1 MYGKMIKSI
10 YVCVAL
16 ISLAACTSSG
26 LYTEKSVGTNG
37 GASQN
42 NVAAVH
48 DTPKAVFQRHTC
60 EAKGGYYSNA
70 LGCFE

>member
-1 MYGKMIKSI
+1 MYGKMMKSI

-37 GASQN
+37 GAWQN

-48 DTPKAVFQRHTC
+48 DTPEAVFQRHTC

>member
-1 MYGKMIKSI
+1 MYGKMMKSI

-42 NVAAVH
+42 KVAAVH
-48 DTPKAVFQRHTC
+48 DLSLIHI
-60 EAKGGYYSNA
+60 
-70 LGCFE
+70 